1 MTVRAYD
8 IYGLEFDQDQY
19 KAMNFAVQA
28 EMTAMRSANH
38 GPPLSPALPRPPL
51 ESPNLREPLASPRRP
66 TSAPQRSAPRQR
78 GFSTPDSPHVS
89 PPSSRAA
96 SPSVSS

>member
-28 EMTAMRSANH
+28 EMTAMRSANDIVITQQVGAAH
-38 GPPLSPALPRPPL
+38 LTRMMGREVIPLQAAL
-51 ESPNLREPLASPRRP
+51 
-66 TSAPQRSAPRQR
+66 
-78 GFSTPDSPHVS
+78 FSSLN
-89 PPSSRAA
+89 SSL
-96 SPSVSS
+96 